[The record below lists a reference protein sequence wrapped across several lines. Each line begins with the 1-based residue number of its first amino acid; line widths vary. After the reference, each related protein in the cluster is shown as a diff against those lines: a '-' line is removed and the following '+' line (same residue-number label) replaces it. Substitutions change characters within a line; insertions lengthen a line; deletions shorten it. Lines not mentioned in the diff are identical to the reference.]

1 MPLKDVFKA
10 ISEMFEHEK
19 ADYAVIGAFALYAYG
34 YVRATK
40 DIDFVTRI
48 EFQKK
53 AVRYLESLGFK
64 TTYCSEA
71 FSNHVHPIGT
81 MHIDVMYLEKDTADT
96 IFRKTER
103 RVLFED
109 VKIPVVSAE
118 HLVAMKLFAA
128 KHNERRRL
136 KDLADIKEI
145 IATVDIDKK
154 IVQDYFKHFGLES
167 YYNKI
172 EGNEDE
178 SRQPSI

>member
-10 ISEMFEHEK
+10 VSEMFEHEK

-48 EFQKK
+48 QFQKK
-53 AVRYLESLGFK
+53 AVHYLESLGFK

-71 FSNHVHPIGT
+71 FSNHVHPIGA
-81 MHIDVMYLEKDTADT
+81 MRVDLMYLEKNTADI
-96 IFRKTER
+96 IFGKTEK

-109 VKIPVVSAE
+109 LKIPVVSAE

-145 IATVDIDKK
+145 TAVVDIDKETLK
-154 IVQDYFKHFGLES
+154 DFFRQFGLES
-167 YYNKI
+167 YYKEF
-172 EGNEDE
+172 EGNDNE
-178 SRQPSI
+178 S